1 MAVCAGQLKR
11 TMIILLCVTT
21 SAWAA
26 PGDDSLPPPPDA
38 QTMNNDAIFQLSVVI
53 NHYDTGLVVPVT
65 QRRKAGRGRLAGK
78 DLARVRLEGQQGGG
92 KLAKLGVLAKLRQHG
107 LMPKVDTVKIAD
119 G

>member
-26 PGDDSLPPPPDA
+26 SGDDSLPPPPDA

-65 QRRKAGRGRLAGK
+65 QRNGTFLSPVPICCAPVCRLSRCR
-78 DLARVRLEGQQGGG
+78 RVR
-92 KLAKLGVLAKLRQHG
+92 
-107 LMPKVDTVKIAD
+107 
-119 G
+119 